1 MMYADAQAF
10 PHDYQEAMTWYRM
23 ASQRGVALAQHGLG
37 MMHMQGKGVIQDQ
50 VRAPKWFSI
59 AGEKGNRRALESR
72 DALVGSMTPEQ
83 IAEAQRMAHDCK
95 ESDYKKC
102 D

>member
-1 MMYADAQAF
+1 MMYGEGKGVPQ
-10 PHDYQEAMTWYRM
+10 DYQEAMKWYRM
-23 ASQRGVALAQHGLG
+23 AAQRGVALAQHELG

-50 VRAPKWFSI
+50 VRAHMWFSI

-83 IAEAQRMAHDCK
+83 IAEAQKMAHDCK
-95 ESDYKKC
+95 GSDYKKC